1 MRLHSVDVVATS
13 LLAKLAKADSCQ
25 SKEANPDGQAKAGQ
39 VRVEGLP
46 NAQTNLLQRALAA
59 CELLA
64 DEVSCEAKHGLQ
76 NTMRQFRLLTPHTV
90 CKAPRA
96 NRVRGWP

>member
-46 NAQTNLLQRALAA
+46 NAQTNLLQRSLAA

-64 DEVSCEAKHGLQ
+64 NEVSCEAEHGLHS
-76 NTMRQFRLLTPHTV
+76 TMRHNGSLMPHTV
-90 CKAPRA
+90 LKPQ
-96 NRVRGWP
+96 WMTE